1 MGEVI
6 RFPGSWVP
14 DGLVEYMKRQ
24 GIPLTRENYIDLA
37 TDAEKWS
44 GGPSTRSICRASSA
58 TITDKLQ
65 AEAPTSPQTD

>member
-37 TDAEKWS
+37 TDAETVEW
-44 GGPSTRSICRASSA
+44 GPEHEIDLPRQLR
-58 TITDKLQ
+58 D
-65 AEAPTSPQTD
+65 DYR